1 MILCYFF
8 SSLVV
13 RCVDIARDVQS
24 WVLCPAVLWFCFFV
38 DKPSPSDVV
47 VQFLFEALFS
57 LFFPPFF
64 LTNWLDMELGTP
76 SQLYYSW
83 VAFVERSCNIAGI

>member
-47 VQFLFEALFS
+47 VQFLFEALFFPV
-57 LFFPPFF
+57 FFPFLLDQLAGHGAGHPF
-64 LTNWLDMELGTP
+64 TAVRQSG
-76 SQLYYSW
+76 SI
-83 VAFVERSCNIAGI
+83 C